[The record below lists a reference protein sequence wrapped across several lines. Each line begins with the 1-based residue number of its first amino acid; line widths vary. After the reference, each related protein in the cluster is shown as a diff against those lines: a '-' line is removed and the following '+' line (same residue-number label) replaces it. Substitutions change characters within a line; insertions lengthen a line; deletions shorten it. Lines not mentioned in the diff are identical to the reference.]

1 MAKKLGKLAFL
12 GVLAGATAG
21 ACYYY
26 YQNKGKKSE
35 DVSNDS
41 EDLDDFDDDFEDE
54 DFSSEPKAHSRITID
69 LDNAKD
75 KIGGKVIETLDKTK
89 DKLDKAKEFI
99 GDKISPSASDPEYT
113 EMDITSGQASDEEGA
128 TSEAG
133 AEAESEQ
140 SAAYSEEEK
149 NDDVSE
155 NLFAN

>member
-12 GVLAGATAG
+12 GVLAGAAAG
-21 ACYYY
+21 TCYYY
-26 YQNKGKKSE
+26 YQNKSKKS
-35 DVSNDS
+35 DAVSDES

-99 GDKISPSASDPEYT
+99 GDKISPSASEPEYT
-113 EMDITSGQASDEEGA
+113 EMDITSGQAEEN
-128 TSEAG
+128 
-133 AEAESEQ
+133 EAESEEAKEATE
-140 SAAYSEEEK
+140 SAAYSEADK
-149 NDDVSE
+149 TDDVSE